1 MLWRHLCLVRA
12 CSAAGLVG
20 GMIMLG
26 GSAATAQAP
35 SPIRAAARTEPSAP
49 PADVATDTV
58 DLLQA
63 GRSGDLVV
71 TARGQGQD
79 KVRMTLRNTS
89 KRRLNVIVPPG
100 LVAASKVGQPGGG
113 GGGRGGGGMQS
124 IGLGSVAN
132 RPGAF
137 GEFQADAPGGL
148 RSIPTTGEPR
158 SRSVA
163 VPAGETVDVTI
174 PGVCL
179 NYGLPA
185 PTPRDTLTI
194 MDVDT
199 YTTDPKIRKALRS
212 LATMGTSHG
221 VAQAVM
227 WRICSDLSF
236 EMMAEQSGKL
246 INLEEIALAA
256 RFVEAIEESTSPGLV
271 DASALTSARILV
283 QVEGQGPLA
292 RDAARING
300 QLEGL
305 RVLGLPVKVVDGET
319 MPPCSAPALAIR
331 VVLTGA
337 RPGETRGRIVVN
349 ACSQAD
355 AWAPLG
361 STALREN
368 SSISVVDGALMA
380 RAIDRAVSGA
390 FVSVKPAHRSVGS
403 TTLKVE
409 NRLPFTITT
418 VTVRAGS
425 SSGAPSV
432 PFEAIGV
439 GPARSAQIPIQAA
452 TASLVEH
459 VELNGL

>member
-1 MLWRHLCLVRA
+1 MMW
-12 CSAAGLVG
+12 
-20 GMIMLG
+20 LG
-26 GSAATAQAP
+26 GSAATAQVPAP
-35 SPIRAAARTEPSAP
+35 APAAACPEPSAP

-58 DLLQA
+58 ELLKA
-63 GRSGDLVV
+63 GQSGDLNV

-100 LVAASKVGQPGGG
+100 LVAASKLAQPG
-113 GGGRGGGGMQS
+113 GGGRGGGLQS

-137 GEFQADAPGGL
+137 GEFQADAKAGGL
-148 RSIPTTGEPR
+148 RSIPAIGEPR

-163 VPAGETVDVTI
+163 VPAGESVDLTI

-185 PTPRDTLTI
+185 PTPRDTLTV
-194 MDVDT
+194 MDVDS
-199 YTTDPKIRKALRS
+199 YTTDPKIRKALRT
-212 LATMGTSHG
+212 LAAVGTSHG

-227 WRICSDLSF
+227 WRLCNDLTF
-236 EMMAEQSGKL
+236 EAMMEQSGKL
-246 INLEEIALAA
+246 INPSEIALAA
-256 RFVEAIEESTSPGLV
+256 RFVEALEESTAPGLLE
-271 DASALTSARILV
+271 SPSLTSSRILV
-283 QVEGQGPLA
+283 QVEGQGPLT
-292 RDAARING
+292 RDARRINA

-305 RVLGLPVKVVDGET
+305 RVLGLPLKVAEGET

-331 VVLTGA
+331 VILTGSK
-337 RPGETRGRIVVN
+337 PGETRGRIVVN
-349 ACSQAD
+349 SCSQAD
-355 AWAPLG
+355 AWSPLG
-361 STALREN
+361 SVALREN
-368 SSISVVDGALMA
+368 SSLSVVDGATMA

-390 FVSVKPAHRSVGS
+390 FVTVKPAHRSVGS

-409 NRLPFTITT
+409 NRLPFT
-418 VTVRAGS
+418 VSGLVVRAGTS
-425 SSGAPSV
+425 YGAPSV
-432 PFEAIGV
+432 PFEAVGV
-439 GPARSAQIPIQAA
+439 GPARSASLPIQAA